1 MLPSLE
7 TGRIWL
13 PPMLCASRTLDSPTP
28 ERIDTMDC
36 FELAEPRAMTCSL
49 LPMSVGG
56 GTAYRVA
63 GSLKLHTYHAYY
75 ACMTKRQSE
84 QYTIRGVP
92 ARVGTRLR
100 ERARAEGRSLN
111 SVAVDAL
118 ARGLGV
124 GDVEMRYTDLDDLA
138 GTWVPDPEFDR
149 VVAEMD
155 RVDEELWK

>member
-1 MLPSLE
+1 M
-7 TGRIWL
+7 I
-13 PPMLCASRTLDSPTP
+13 
-28 ERIDTMDC
+28 
-36 FELAEPRAMTCSL
+36 
-49 LPMSVGG
+49 
-56 GTAYRVA
+56 
-63 GSLKLHTYHAYY
+63 
-75 ACMTKRQSE
+75 KRQSE

-111 SVAVDAL
+111 SVAVEAL

-124 GDVEMRYTDLDDLA
+124 GDVEVRYTDLDDLA